1 MNRPLQGNAG
11 PEGRPLCFNR
21 EPRREYVA
29 NDGYDL
35 AGALRTK
42 TIPWA
47 FSEDCKSWIADPST
61 DPVPL
66 LEGWKCEGCHRFPHE
81 AVQTAVFRSLT
92 RD

>member
-1 MNRPLQGNAG
+1 MTRPRQGNAG
-11 PEGRPLCFNR
+11 PEGRPLCFNG
-21 EPRREYVA
+21 EPPADYLA

-42 TIPWA
+42 RIPWP
-47 FSEDCKSWIADPST
+47 FSKECKSWTADPST

-66 LEGWKCEGCHRFPHE
+66 LEGWKCEGCRHFPHE
-81 AVQTAVFRSLT
+81 SVQTAVFRSLT